1 MIRRALVAL
10 LMPAV
15 LAAQTPRAG
24 QQPDTASG
32 ILYNPDVVQMRTPT
46 TARDDDSLV
55 QAIEHKIKCQCGC
68 NLDVFT
74 CRTTDFTCTTSPAM
88 HRLVLAR
95 LDSNMT
101 ADQVIASFVS
111 QYGLS
116 ALMEPPKKG
125 FNLSAYIMPFVG
137 LAFGLG
143 LLGFAMRRL
152 VQSHAAT
159 PDSGPRSP
167 GADGASPEEL
177 AKLKE
182 ELDKFEA

>member
-1 MIRRALVAL
+1 
-10 LMPAV
+10 MPAQ
-15 LAAQTPRAG
+15 A
-24 QQPDTASG
+24 PDSASG
-32 ILYNPDVVQMRTPT
+32 TLYNPDVVQMRTPT
-46 TARDDDSLV
+46 TARDDEEIV
-55 QAIEHKIKCQCGC
+55 KTIEHKIKCQCGC

-101 ADQVIASFVS
+101 PDQVIASFVS

-137 LAFGLG
+137 LALGLG

-152 VQSHAAT
+152 VARHAA
-159 PDSGPRSP
+159 GPEAA
-167 GADGASPEEL
+167 ADAAAAPAPENASPEEL